1 MALFEIRW
9 KKSAKAELR
18 KLPTPVI
25 QRIIK
30 AVENLAIY
38 PYPQGC
44 RKIQGTA
51 HTYRIRIGDYRVLY
65 SVTSSLLLID
75 IIRAGHRKDV
85 YDNCP

>member
-18 KLPTPVI
+18 KLPKSII

-30 AVENLAIY
+30 AVEKLAIH
-38 PYPQGC
+38 PYPHGC
-44 RKIQGTA
+44 RKIQGTTQ
-51 HTYRIRIGDYRVLY
+51 TYRIRVGDYRVLY
-65 SVTSSLLLID
+65 SIESAILLIE

-85 YDNCP
+85 YDNFP

>member
-18 KLPTPVI
+18 KLPKSVI

-30 AVENLAIY
+30 AVEKLAIH

-44 RKIQGTA
+44 RKIQGAA
-51 HTYRIRIGDYRVLY
+51 HTYRLRVGDYRVLY
-65 SVTSSLLLID
+65 SVESALLLIE
-75 IIRAGHRKDV
+75 IIRAGPRKDV
-85 YDNCP
+85 YNNFP